1 MKNIFLSLF
10 ILLFIFSCNQTKHY
24 DSLEERIEGL
34 LDSEKGEFAVAY
46 KNLSTGETILI
57 NENEEFHAAST
68 MKTPVMIEAFKK
80 NNEGLISLD
89 DSILIK
95 NEFKSIVDGSIF
107 KLSSFDD
114 SDKKS
119 YEKIGSYL
127 TLKELIYDMITIS
140 SNFATNL
147 VIDYIGTKEINNT
160 MRSLGANNINVL
172 RGVEDIKAFNND
184 MNNTTTALDLLKI
197 YEKLAEGNIINL
209 EVSKE
214 MVDILSNQ
222 KYDDIIPKYL
232 PKSVRVA
239 HKDGWING
247 VRHDSGIIFASD
259 NKKYI
264 LVLLSKNL
272 EDEIRGA
279 DLLAKVSLEI
289 YNSLL

>member
-24 DSLEERIEGL
+24 DSLEERIVGL

-46 KNLSTGETILI
+46 KNLSSGETILI

-80 NNEGLISLD
+80 NHEGLISLD